1 MLKLAV
7 VGKDVSQSQ
16 SPSMHTYILRNLG
29 AKCSYERVSVPPAQF
44 MERAEELFCEYDGFN
59 VTIPFKLDI
68 IPYLSSLEGDA
79 KAFGAVNTVISAT
92 RKGYNTDGLGFMLML
107 RNAGVEV
114 AGRTALVLGAGG
126 AGRSCCK
133 KLADGGAVVSVYERD
148 EERLYGVYRELGG
161 FSPLTEVP
169 VAPFDIVVNCTG
181 IGMHDTV
188 GKTPVVAFEGGAS
201 EPVGEQLLSLCKT
214 AVDLIYVPAQ
224 SEFLRIAAS
233 LNKRTING
241 AAMLFYQAYYAD
253 CIYLGR
259 APSDAEAKALF
270 EKYQEERQ

>member
-29 AKCSYERVSVPPAQF
+29 AKCSYETVSVPPAQF
-44 MERAEELFCEYDGFN
+44 TERAEELFSRFDAFN
-59 VTIPFKLDI
+59 VTIPFKGEI
-68 IPYLSSLEGDA
+68 IPFLRRTEGDA
-79 KAFGAVNTVISAT
+79 RVFGAVNTVVSAT
-92 RKGYNTDGLGFMLML
+92 RTGYNTDGEGFSLML
-107 RNAGVEV
+107 KNAGVEIS
-114 AGRTALVLGAGG
+114 GKTALVLGAGG

-188 GKTPVVAFEGGAS
+188 GKTPAVVFSGGTA
-201 EPVGEQLLSLCKT
+201 EPVGGQLLSLCGT

-233 LNKRTING
+233 LGKKTVNG
-241 AAMLFYQAYYAD
+241 APMLFYQAYYAD

-259 APSDAEAKALF
+259 TPDAAEAKALY
-270 EKYQEERQ
+270 EGYRG